1 MSCVW
6 KQREQSDSPLQ
17 KHCKVAKAQDHPTY
31 NMIGDEDH
39 QQTLPGV

>member
-1 MSCVW
+1 MYCAW
-6 KQREQSDSPLQ
+6 KQREQSDWPQ
-17 KHCKVAKAQDHPTY
+17 GKHCKVDHPTY